1 MKQRISISLTIGLF
15 AAAYFANPTQSPA
28 GLVSV
33 TQAAFSGS
41 ETVVDFNAPFIDEAL
56 LTNEY
61 SGLGVTFTGSL
72 HTMQNPG
79 DTSLFPA
86 NGGGQIASNWVYGD
100 TPELQ
105 GTVIDVFFDSAVNR
119 VGFWRSMWAVDT
131 LMVTAFSGAVEV
143 GSVAFA
149 GHDTLVQF
157 TGVEDVSTSFN
168 RIQLEISGPENNF
181 LAIDDLR
188 FEAASVPEPASLAL
202 YGSGLGIIGTFA
214 SRRRSSRSKEPRAKH
229 AGLLTSFG
237 MRFHSVNHRLR
248 RNTV

>member
-1 MKQRISISLTIGLF
+1 MKNRISFQFAVGLL
-15 AAAYFANPTQSPA
+15 AVAYLANPSRSEA
-28 GLVSV
+28 GLISV
-33 TQAAFSGS
+33 TQAAFSGG
-41 ETVVDFNAPFIDEAL
+41 ETVVDFNTPSVDEAL

-61 SGLGVTFTGSL
+61 SGLGATFSGSL
-72 HTMQNPG
+72 YTMQNPG

-105 GTVIDVFFDSAVNR
+105 GTVIAVFFDSAVNR
-119 VGFWRSMWAVDT
+119 VGFWRSTSAVDT
-131 LMVTAFSGAVEV
+131 LTVTAFSGAVEV

-214 SRRRSSRSKEPRAKH
+214 SRRRSSRSKEPRGNH
-229 AGLLTSFG
+229 AGLLTSLG
-237 MRFHSVNHRLR
+237 M
-248 RNTV
+248 